1 MKTSTK
7 ILMALVSF
15 VFFTSTVSLA
25 DDIGVDTITSPASGS
40 NIYGNYPFD
49 LIFPIENYGST
60 TIAMST
66 VYDIAVS
73 VAGGAPITQT
83 ISVSA
88 SWPAGSVYT
97 VTLTGLTLPNG
108 LPNGPYG
115 IRIYTV
121 LTGDTDNSNDTGSVT
136 LNYTS
141 TSGIADVSRGS
152 IGSVFYNEGQVNVN
166 LSNTTG
172 MTDFS
177 VELYSLTGQ
186 LVGML
191 NVNDNNMPEAS
202 LKIAA
207 PNFAGGVYLVAIREK
222 NVLLARKKIFIE

>member
-15 VFFTSTVSLA
+15 VFFTSKVSLA
-25 DDIGVDTITSPASGS
+25 DDIGVDTITTPVSGS
-40 NIYGNYPFD
+40 NIYGNYPFN
-49 LIFPIENYGST
+49 LVFPIENYGST

-73 VAGGAPITQT
+73 VSGGAPITQT

-88 SWPAGSVYT
+88 SWPAGGVYT

-108 LPNGPYG
+108 LPNGPYQ
-115 IRIYTV
+115 IDIYTI
-121 LTGDTDNSNDTGSVT
+121 LTGDTVNSNDTGSVT

-141 TSGIADVSRGS
+141 TAGIADVSKGS

-166 LSNTTG
+166 LTNTVG
-172 MTDFS
+172 LTDFS

-186 LVGML
+186 IVGSL
-191 NVNDNNMPEAS
+191 DVKNSNLPEVS
-202 LKIAA
+202 IKIAA
-207 PNFAGGVYLVAIREK
+207 PNFASGIYVVAIREK
-222 NVLLARKKIFIE
+222 NVLLSRKKIFIE